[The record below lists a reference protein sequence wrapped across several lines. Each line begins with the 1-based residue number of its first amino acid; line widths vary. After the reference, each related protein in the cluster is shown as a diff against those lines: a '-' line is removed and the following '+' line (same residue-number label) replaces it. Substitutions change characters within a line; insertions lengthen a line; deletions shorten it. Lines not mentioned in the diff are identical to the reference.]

1 MLFYKEQ
8 AKSVNMIKRYKYLLI
23 FILFFTSKSHA
34 LSPEYEKELYIGCY
48 TNSKQYLG
56 TDGAKIYCQCTI
68 DKLSTKFND
77 KQMDEVFSKEPDEIQ
92 QLTAFATIECENN
105 K

>member
-1 MLFYKEQ
+1 
-8 AKSVNMIKRYKYLLI
+8 MIKKYKYLLI
-23 FILFFTSKSHA
+23 FILLFTSKSHA

-48 TNSKQYLG
+48 TNSKQCLG
-56 TDGAKIYCQCTI
+56 PDGAKIYCQCTV
-68 DKLSTKFND
+68 DKLSAKFSD
-77 KQMDEVFSKEPDEIQ
+77 EEMDEVFSKEPDEIQ

>member
-1 MLFYKEQ
+1 
-8 AKSVNMIKRYKYLLI
+8 MIKKYKYLLI
-23 FILFFTSKSHA
+23 LIFLFTSKSHA

-56 TDGAKIYCQCTI
+56 TDGTKVYCTCTV
-68 DKLSTKFND
+68 DKLSKKFSD
-77 KQMDEVFSKEPDEIQ
+77 EEIDEVFSKESDEIME
-92 QLTAFATIECENN
+92 LTSFATIECENN

>member
-1 MLFYKEQ
+1 MIFYEKLG
-8 AKSVNMIKRYKYLLI
+8 KLVSMIKKYKYLLVI
-23 FILFFTSKSHA
+23 ILLFSSKSHA

-68 DKLSTKFND
+68 DKLSAKFNNE
-77 KQMDEVFSKEPDEIQ
+77 QMDEVFSKEPAEIIEQ
-92 QLTAFATIECENN
+92 TAFPT
-105 K
+105 

>member
-1 MLFYKEQ
+1 
-8 AKSVNMIKRYKYLLI
+8 MIMINKYSTLII
-23 FILFFTSKSHA
+23 FILLFASKSNA
-34 LSPEYEKELYIGCY
+34 LSPKYEKELYIGCY

-68 DKLSTKFND
+68 DKLSEKFSD
-77 KQMDEVFSKEPDEIQ
+77 EEIDEVFSKEPDEIQ
-92 QLTAFATIECENN
+92 QLTAFATIACE

>member
-1 MLFYKEQ
+1 MINKYSFITIFFLLF
-8 AKSVNMIKRYKYLLI
+8 I
-23 FILFFTSKSHA
+23 SKSHA
-34 LSPEYEKELYIGCY
+34 LSPEYERELYIGCY

-68 DKLSTKFND
+68 DKLSAKFND
-77 KQMDEVFSKEPDEIQ
+77 EQMDEVFSKEPDEIMQ
-92 QLTAFATIECENN
+92 ITAFATEECE

>member
-1 MLFYKEQ
+1 
-8 AKSVNMIKRYKYLLI
+8 MIKKYKYLLI
-23 FILFFTSKSHA
+23 FILLFTSKSHA

-56 TDGAKIYCQCTI
+56 ADGAKIYCTCTI
-68 DKLSTKFND
+68 DKLSAKFSD
-77 KQMDEVFSKEPDEIQ
+77 EEIDEVFSKEPDEIQ
-92 QLTAFATIECENN
+92 KLTEFATVECE

>member
-1 MLFYKEQ
+1 MK
-8 AKSVNMIKRYKYLLI
+8 KKKKYKYLLI
-23 FILFFTSKSHA
+23 LILFFTSKSHA

-56 TDGAKIYCQCTI
+56 TDGAKIYCTCTV
-68 DKLSTKFND
+68 DKLSEKFSD
-77 KQMDEVFSKEPDEIQ
+77 EEIDLIFKQNPEEIMRG
-92 QLTAFATIECENN
+92 TEFASIECENS

>member
-1 MLFYKEQ
+1 
-8 AKSVNMIKRYKYLLI
+8 MIKRYKYLLI
-23 FILFFTSKSHA
+23 LILLLTSKSHA

-56 TDGAKIYCQCTI
+56 ANGAKIYCQCTI
-68 DKLSTKFND
+68 DKLSEKFNNE
-77 KQMDEVFSKEPDEIQ
+77 QMDEVFSKEPDEIQ

>member
-8 AKSVNMIKRYKYLLI
+8 AKSVIMIKKYKYLLI
-23 FILFFTSKSHA
+23 FILLFTSKSHA

-68 DKLSTKFND
+68 DKLSAKFNNE
-77 KQMDEVFSKEPDEIQ
+77 QMDEVFSKEPDEIQ
-92 QLTAFATIECENN
+92 QLTEFATIACE

>member
-1 MLFYKEQ
+1 
-8 AKSVNMIKRYKYLLI
+8 MIMINKYNTLII
-23 FILFFTSKSHA
+23 FILLFASKSNA
-34 LSPEYEKELYIGCY
+34 LSPKYEKELYIGCY

-68 DKLSTKFND
+68 DKLSAKFSD
-77 KQMDEVFSKEPDEIQ
+77 EEIDEVFNKEPDEIQ
-92 QLTAFATIECENN
+92 QLTEFATIACE